1 MVNFN
6 EVTIAFALFSESI
19 LIEAT
24 VFVFIFIMEV
34 IVKRVKLFKEQ
45 LNGKVNSFKL

>member
-24 VFVFIFIMEV
+24 VLAFMFIIEV
-34 IVKRVKLFKEQ
+34 TVKRVKLFKEQ